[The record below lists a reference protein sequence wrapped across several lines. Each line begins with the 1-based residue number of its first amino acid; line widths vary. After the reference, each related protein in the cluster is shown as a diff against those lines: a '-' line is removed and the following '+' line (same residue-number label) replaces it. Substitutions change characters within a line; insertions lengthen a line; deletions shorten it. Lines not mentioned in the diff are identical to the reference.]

1 MMKTLNT
8 NYSNKLHL
16 RNRKAITFVE
26 IMVCLLIASIVFS
39 VIFNFLS
46 TTNRNYMYGLVNLQN
61 LQNARLAINYLR
73 RDFVASCPRIDDPE
87 KDKSNGY
94 INLQKIR
101 NQLFFDNKNINGG
114 ELMHIATHSISFHK
128 YVFGSTDKNPQVELI
143 TYEFDPDSET
153 LTRTSKTRG
162 TKVFT
167 GIEDVHFALYVHK
180 INPNAPLLWVKLRTH
195 EAKNM
200 YNNDKI
206 GKALEI
212 TTTIS
217 SAFVNS
223 SLKNKY
229 WRYEIGH
236 EEVD

>member
-1 MMKTLNT
+1 MMKTLHIKFF
-8 NYSNKLHL
+8 NKLYL
-16 RNRKAITFVE
+16 RNRKAITFIE
-26 IMVCLLIASIVFS
+26 IMVCILIASIVFG

-46 TTNRNYMYGLVNLQN
+46 STNKNYMYGLVNLQN
-61 LQNARLAINYLR
+61 LQNGRLAINYLR

-87 KDKSNGY
+87 NDKNNGY
-94 INLQKIR
+94 VNLQKIR
-101 NQLFFDNKNINGG
+101 NQMFFDKENLKGG
-114 ELMHIATHSISFHK
+114 ELMRIASHSISFHK
-128 YVFGSTDKNPQVELI
+128 YVFGSTDKNPEVEPI
-143 TYEFDPDSET
+143 TYKFDPDSQT

-167 GIEDVHFALYVHK
+167 GIEDAHFALYVHK
-180 INPNAPLLWVKLRTH
+180 TNPNTPLLWVKLRIH
-195 EAKNM
+195 EAKNL
-200 YNNDKI
+200 YNNENI

-229 WRYEIGH
+229 WRYAIGH
-236 EEVD
+236 QCD